1 VPIAIPEQ
9 ESKKSENQFMDV
21 EDVRSNI
28 YSSLN
33 DLNSPRRTELT
44 PKSHRIKAG
53 FAELTNLEPHN
64 LKMNTPNGMLEKK

>member
-1 VPIAIPEQ
+1 
-9 ESKKSENQFMDV
+9 MDV

-33 DLNSPRRTELT
+33 DLTSQQRAELT

-53 FAELTNLEPHN
+53 FAELTNLEHQH